1 MALESQPHWL
11 SYEREDSMGKLL
23 RLVALT
29 LAVAPCLGACGGPD
43 DGTGSAAPS
52 ETAPAADASTTD
64 VAATGEAKPPAAVPV
79 PVNGGKTAT
88 DLGIETKGGI
98 FTPLIDRGTAL
109 PATHSEIFTT
119 AEDNQP
125 TIEVDVFHGT
135 SDRVADAQHVGRY
148 ELRVP
153 KPQPK
158 GVPQISVTFR
168 IDGSGAFLLTATDSA
183 SGASVTVSKTG

>member
-1 MALESQPHWL
+1 MGGL
-11 SYEREDSMGKLL
+11 S

-29 LAVAPCLGACGGPD
+29 LAVAPCLGACAGPD
-43 DGTGSAAPS
+43 DGTASAAPS
-52 ETAPAADASTTD
+52 KTAPTTGAPTTD
-64 VAATGEAKPPAAVPV
+64 VPATGAAKPLAAVPV

-88 DLGIETKGGI
+88 DLGIETKGGT

-125 TIEVDVFHGT
+125 TIEVDVFQGT
-135 SDRVADAQHVGRY
+135 SDRVAEAQHVGLY

-153 KPQPK
+153 KPEPR
-158 GVPQISVTFR
+158 GIPQISVTFR
-168 IDGSGAFLLTATDSA
+168 IDVSGAFLLTATDSA
-183 SGASVTVSKTG
+183 SGATVTVSKTG